1 MPLQEANYS
10 NPVQDDITAGT
21 GAGAS
26 AVKREG
32 ETPSVLPPKRVRRK
46 AGAAVQ
52 PVPRSSKKPGELLT
66 ADEKKVCLIYLDSY
80 LDSIIILFSC
90 LISIVF
96 CFFEPKTYDEIN
108 DDTDDFAFVPSF
120 LFFFCNPWKSSFY

>member
-90 LISIVF
+90 SISIVF
-96 CFFEPKTYDEIN
+96 CFLNQKHMMRSTMIRM
-108 DDTDDFAFVPSF
+108 TLLSF
-120 LFFFCNPWKSSFY
+120 LHSFFFCNPWKSSLY